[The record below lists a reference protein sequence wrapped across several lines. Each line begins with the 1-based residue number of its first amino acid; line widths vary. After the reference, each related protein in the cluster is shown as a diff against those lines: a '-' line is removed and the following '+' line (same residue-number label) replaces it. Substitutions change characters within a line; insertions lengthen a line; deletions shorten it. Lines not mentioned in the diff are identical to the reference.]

1 MKLLI
6 SILIGVITALTCKGR
21 EFTDFSQL
29 SVEAKFEAME
39 DIIDQNKMLTM
50 RLDQLESKYNKL
62 ESLIANLIQKVC
74 MYYSHIIY
82 LLIQWFKSR
91 LHY

>member
-6 SILIGVITALTCKGR
+6 LILIGVITPLTCKG

-62 ESLIANLIQKVC
+62 ESLVANLIQKVC